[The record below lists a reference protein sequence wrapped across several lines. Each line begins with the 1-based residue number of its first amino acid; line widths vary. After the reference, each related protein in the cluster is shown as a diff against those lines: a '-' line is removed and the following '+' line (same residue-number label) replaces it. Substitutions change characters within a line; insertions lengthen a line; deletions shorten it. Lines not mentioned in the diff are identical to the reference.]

1 LKLNNDPRLLAFEVL
16 TRVEEGA
23 FSDLALDAILSRRPD
38 MDRRDRGLVTELIYG
53 VLRCRGRLDFAL
65 STFCKQPLEKIEI
78 PVLQILRIGAYQL
91 LHLDRIPDR
100 AAVHETV
107 EMAHE
112 LKLSRASGFINGVL
126 RALIR
131 GKETLVWPDPRKQ
144 PRESLI
150 HSYSLPPWLAEA
162 LQVQLGDAEAQALA
176 EALLVQAPFTLR
188 ANTLKDE
195 RRTLMDALTA
205 HGDEVEAT
213 SFAPE
218 GLAVVGNV
226 GKDSLAGGIR
236 DGLFMV
242 QDEASMLIAH
252 LLAPQK
258 GERLL
263 DVCAAPGGKTT
274 HLAALAGN
282 EAKILALDL
291 HEKRL
296 RLVREGAAKLGCRGI
311 ETKAWDLLQRPDFLA
326 AGSFD
331 RVLVDAPCS
340 GLGVM
345 RRNPEVRW
353 RRKPSDL
360 EKMAVIQNTILENVA
375 PLVREGGVLLYSVC
389 TFTPEETFGVMEE
402 FLNRHPD
409 FVQTDLRPLCPPAWE
424 TLFDGSGN
432 FRTWPHRH
440 MKMDAFFA
448 VRFQRRHRR
457 SVPT

>member
-1 LKLNNDPRLLAFEVL
+1 MKQNNDPRLLAFEVL

-23 FSDLALDAILSRRPD
+23 FSDLALDATLSRRPD
-38 MDRRDRGLVTELIYG
+38 MDRRDRGLATELVYG

-65 STFCKQPLEKIEI
+65 SAFCKQPLEKIEAS
-78 PVLQILRIGAYQL
+78 VLQILRIGAYQL

-131 GKETLVWPDPRKQ
+131 GKETLAWPDPQKQ
-144 PRESLI
+144 PHESLI

-162 LQVQLGDAEAQALA
+162 LQVQLGDAEALALA

-188 ANTLKDE
+188 VNFIKNE
-195 RRTLMDALTA
+195 RRTLMDVLASD
-205 HGDEVEAT
+205 GDEVEVT

-218 GLAVVGNV
+218 GLAVFGNV
-226 GKDSLAGGIR
+226 GMDSLAGGIK

-242 QDEASMLIAH
+242 QDEASMLISH

-258 GERLL
+258 GERIL

-296 RLVREGAAKLGCRGI
+296 RLVREGAARLGCRGI
-311 ETKAWDLLQRPDFLA
+311 ETRACDLLQRPAFLN

-360 EKMAVIQNTILENVA
+360 AEMAVIQSTILENVA

-389 TFTPEETFGVMEE
+389 TFTPEETSGVMDQ
-402 FLNRHPD
+402 FLSRHPD
-409 FVQTDLRPLCPPAWE
+409 FVQMDLRPLFSPAWE
-424 TLFDGSGN
+424 TLFDNSGN

-440 MKMDAFFA
+440 GKMDAFFA
-448 VRFQRRHRR
+448 VRFQRLKHRT
-457 SVPT
+457 VPT